1 MKLETINH
9 VAIIGTGMIGAS
21 MAVLFTGNGYRTTML
36 AVNNQE
42 AEAGIARYEEYYRDL
57 IAKRLVTAEQAAVC
71 RRYLAVTQSY
81 ADLADADFI
90 LECVVEKLEVKY
102 SVYEQIEAHCGR
114 FRALASSTS
123 AISADDLSNGLKAK
137 DRLAVA
143 HHYNP
148 PHLVP
153 CIEIVQSSHTGPE
166 TMQVIDAFFR
176 SVGRE
181 PVAMLK
187 SAPGFIA
194 NRLQHALYREAVYM
208 VEEGIATPEAIDQAL
223 KTSFAPRYT
232 SIGIF
237 EHFDYAGL
245 DMIKSIDDYL
255 FPTLCNAQTTQ
266 RLVQERYDR
275 GDLGFK
281 TGKGV
286 YDWSKKDADDFRR
299 RSSEPYFRFFN
310 WSLPAE

>member
-1 MKLETINH
+1 VKLKTVNH
-9 VAIIGTGMIGAS
+9 IAIIGTGMIGAS

-36 AVNNQE
+36 AINDQE
-42 AEAGIARYEEYYRDL
+42 AQAGIARYEDYYKDL
-57 IAKRLVTAEQAAVC
+57 VAKQLVTEEQAEIC
-71 RRYLAVTQSY
+71 RKYLIVTQSY
-81 ADLADADFI
+81 ADLATADFI
-90 LECVVEKLEVKY
+90 LESVVEKLEVKH
-102 SVYEQIEAHCGR
+102 SVYKHIEENCR
-114 FRALASSTS
+114 QFKALASSTS
-123 AISADDLSNGLKAK
+123 AISADDLCEGVTAK

-143 HHYNP
+143 HPYNP

-153 CIEIVQSSHTGPE
+153 CIEIVKSRHTSE
-166 TMQVIDAFFR
+166 EALTLIDALFR

-181 PVAMLK
+181 PVSMLK

-208 VEEGIATPEAIDQAL
+208 VEESIATPEAIDQAL
-223 KTSFAPRYT
+223 MTSFAPRYT

-245 DMIKSIDDYL
+245 DMVKSIEDYL
-255 FPTLCNAQTTQ
+255 FPTLCNAPTTQ
-266 RLVQERYDR
+266 NLVLERYTR
-275 GDLGFK
+275 NDLGFK

-286 YDWSKKDADDFRR
+286 YDWSQKDADNFRK

-310 WSLPAE
+310 WSLPTQ